1 MPGSWLR
8 RTPRLLAKRRVLRRR
23 SYALK
28 IKPSTGT
35 TSAKGG
41 KRRDRAQ
48 NLLWFRR
55 VSLWAARRHIV
66 LFDVA
71 RRRCRIYRKIAL
83 LFLNFVSFNRPKFV
97 LSLSLKCKSARRIAV
112 KNTKFQ
118 KPPYPYT
125 AKIAPPG
132 CLFSSRSRQIPLS
145 RYRPAAA

>member
-1 MPGSWLR
+1 MLESRLR

-41 KRRDRAQ
+41 KNAIA
-48 NLLWFRR
+48 LKICFGLSA
-55 VSLWAARRHIV
+55 SLWAARRHIV

-97 LSLSLKCKSARRIAV
+97 LSLSLKYKSARRIAV

-145 RYRPAAA
+145 RYRRAAA